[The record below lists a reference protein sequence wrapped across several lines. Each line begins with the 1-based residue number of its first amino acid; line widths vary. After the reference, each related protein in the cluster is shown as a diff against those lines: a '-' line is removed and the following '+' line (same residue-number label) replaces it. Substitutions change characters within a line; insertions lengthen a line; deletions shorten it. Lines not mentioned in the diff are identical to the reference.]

1 MYSKLINLYGTID
14 RHPSGG
20 HIFTPHS
27 GVDIQPIIFANPD
40 RTEVEKRV
48 AAMLGDKRI
57 TTTLNKIV
65 AELCRKG
72 GEI

>member
-1 MYSKLINLYGTID
+1 MYSNLINQYGTID
-14 RHPSGG
+14 PHPSGG
-20 HIFTPHS
+20 HIFTPHI

-40 RTEVEKRV
+40 RTEVEKRI

-65 AELCRKG
+65 AERCRK
-72 GEI
+72 EDKQ

>member
-1 MYSKLINLYGTID
+1 MINLYGTID

-40 RTEVEKRV
+40 RDAVELRL
-48 AAMLGDKRI
+48 ASMLGNHRI

-65 AELCRKG
+65 AELCRKE